1 VNRQLGKLS
10 ALGCCILLAALV
22 SQHAFALG
30 LGEARVE
37 SFLHQ
42 PLDVR
47 MRILDFSEGELDSL
61 SVGIASA
68 ADYNRLGL
76 MSSAL
81 ALDLRVSVDR
91 SVSPPVVRIVSTRVV
106 DDPVVQLLVDARWAS
121 GRMLREYTLF
131 LDPPAIEMRP
141 PARPETETRPA
152 EPVSAPP
159 PPARTAP
166 ASPPSMPPSMPPTPR
181 AAPIGDRYG
190 PVASG
195 ETLWT
200 IARQARPSDD
210 ITMDQMMLA
219 IVDLNPQAF
228 RDGNINRLL
237 RGAEL
242 RIPDQ
247 DRIRAIDAATA
258 AADVAAQNRAFR
270 QGRTGEVPRI
280 SGAARDEVQEG
291 LMPPARPEPAAEPST
306 AAEREARLSLVPPDE
321 AEGGAG
327 LSDNAAEIEQLR
339 QRLARAEEE
348 LFAARAETREFR
360 SRVEELEQAVS
371 RGAENGLGL
380 RDADL
385 ARLEQTL
392 REARLALEDADDAE
406 RRSEI
411 SDRIEQLLSDATQA
425 PVGDDGF
432 AAEVPPPVDASADS
446 EQAEPA
452 VAPEPVPV
460 RSDDQ
465 TSWLGN
471 PLLVTGLVVFL
482 LAVALA
488 VTYVL
493 VQRRRRQ
500 HETTRR
506 PLRRASELHKPPV
519 SPVLSPQDRIE
530 NNPTDLAAHLALL
543 RQLEGAGD
551 RETFAAAFE
560 EMFEHVDNGDEPEW
574 RDAVKLAGK
583 IVPGHALVKGS
594 TDAVAERS
602 SHDSPLTDDRAQ
614 DADRD
619 GDREPGRE
627 EPADADGVDDLMSR
641 LDDEVDES
649 EGLDWPDDNDRP
661 ADSQRR
667 EPPIREIEDSGSAQ
681 DRPITSF
688 EADDDQEVDFGELD
702 DDHADTDGDR
712 TDSDQGDPDVAE
724 TRSVEES
731 AASADDEAEDGFLL
745 DWPDEPDADERPVG
759 EPSSG
764 ESVQDD
770 EDGESVGDD
779 EDIFSAGDDD
789 AEVKLDLARA
799 YLSWSSGESARTLL
813 EEVQREGNA
822 EQRAE
827 AGRLLDSL
835 KEDSSDD
842 SKDDPTD
849 SRDS

>member
-1 VNRQLGKLS
+1 MNRQLGKLS
-10 ALGCCILLAALV
+10 TLGCCILLAALA

-141 PARPETETRPA
+141 PARPDTETRPA
-152 EPVSAPP
+152 EAVSTPP
-159 PPARTAP
+159 PPARTTP
-166 ASPPSMPPSMPPTPR
+166 ASPPSMPPTPR

-210 ITMDQMMLA
+210 ITMNQMMLA

-242 RIPDQ
+242 RIPDEN
-247 DRIRAIDAATA
+247 RIRAIDAATA

-270 QGRTGEVPRI
+270 QGRTGEVQRI
-280 SGAARDEVQEG
+280 SAAARDEVEES
-291 LMPPARPEPAAEPST
+291 LMPPARPEPAAQPST

-321 AEGGAG
+321 DEGGAG

-348 LFAARAETREFR
+348 LFAARAEARDFR

-371 RGAENGLGL
+371 RGADNGLGL

-392 REARLALEDADDAE
+392 REARLALEDTDDAE

-411 SDRIEQLLSDATQA
+411 SDRIEQLLSDATQD
-425 PVGDDGF
+425 PVGDDGVV
-432 AAEVPPPVDASADS
+432 ADVPPPVDASPDS
-446 EQAEPA
+446 EQTEPA
-452 VAPEPVPV
+452 VAPEPAPV
-460 RSDDQ
+460 RPDDQ
-465 TSWLGN
+465 TGWLAN

-500 HETTRR
+500 HEPTRR
-506 PLRRASELHKPPV
+506 PLRRAAELHKPSM
-519 SPVLSPQDRIE
+519 SPALSPQDRIE
-530 NNPTDLAAHLALL
+530 NNPADLAAHLALL

-594 TDAVAERS
+594 TDAVAEGS
-602 SHDSPLTDDRAQ
+602 SDDSPLADDPAQ
-614 DADRD
+614 GADRD
-619 GDREPGRE
+619 GGRETGRE
-627 EPADADGVDDLMSR
+627 EPADAEGVDDLMSR

-649 EGLDWPDDNDRP
+649 EGLDWLDDSDRP
-661 ADSQRR
+661 VESQQRDA
-667 EPPIREIEDSGSAQ
+667 PIRENEDFRSAQ

-688 EADDDQEVDFGELD
+688 EADDDEEIDFGELD
-702 DDHADTDGDR
+702 ADQDDPHDPESSL
-712 TDSDQGDPDVAE
+712 TDSDQSDPGAAG
-724 TRSVEES
+724 TRTAEES

-759 EPSSG
+759 ESSSG
-764 ESVQDD
+764 ESVLGDK
-770 EDGESVGDD
+770 DGESDGDD
-779 EDIFSAGDDD
+779 EDIFAAGDDD

-835 KEDSSDD
+835 KDRSGDD
-842 SKDDPTD
+842 STDDSPD